1 MNRFERLLIVMN
13 GNYPDVIAISFLI
26 EKENYVDD
34 QGVNII
40 LIYFLVSIAATL
52 IIVWI
57 LITIIRIR
65 Y

>member
-1 MNRFERLLIVMN
+1 MN